1 MVITNMLKLSQ
12 HDFINII
19 DTTPLVS
26 VDLIIQ
32 NPDGDVLLGK
42 RRNRPAKNY
51 WFVPG
56 GRIQK
61 NELIE
66 DAIKRVSKAELGFE
80 LTLDNAVL
88 LGAYNHI
95 YDDNFAAIEG
105 VNTHYV
111 ALGHKFIL
119 QQTPE
124 LVTDEQHE
132 KMRWQSV
139 ASLLADEN
147 VHQNTKL
154 YFQ

>member
-1 MVITNMLKLSQ
+1 MKLSQ
-12 HDFINII
+12 NEFIKVI
-19 DTTPLVS
+19 DVTPLVS

-32 NPDGDVLLGK
+32 NPDGEILLGK
-42 RRNRPAKNY
+42 RCNRPAQNN

-61 NELIE
+61 NELIA

-80 LTLDNAVL
+80 LLLSDGVL

-95 YDDNFAAIEG
+95 YTDNFAAVEG

-111 ALGHKFIL
+111 TLGHKFIL
-119 QQTPE
+119 QNKPQ
-124 LVTDEQHE
+124 LVCDDQHDT
-132 KMRWQSV
+132 MRWQSV
-139 ASLLADEN
+139 ASLLLDEN
-147 VHQNTKL
+147 VHNNTKL